1 MQVCLAISGID
12 PPCAI
17 TPNTVS
23 FATRAASSVSMA
35 IWIARANASLSLFA
49 LNRAFRTAS
58 LLTEQIKRVGRA
70 SSRGFVI
77 QKIPRTS
84 VLTDTCCKLLELSHR
99 FRASSY
105 SRTSTVHKRPDGY
118 VLQTLGIVSPG
129 PRFILLQNFNRS
141 QTTKRLGSNW
151 SVMKAS
157 ISSIVKSM
165 TRLGGAL

>member
-105 SRTSTVHKRPDGY
+105 SRTSTVHK
-118 VLQTLGIVSPG
+118 LQNDLGRTGLSWK
-129 PRFILLQNFNRS
+129 PRFPPSSNRWLA
-141 QTTKRLGSNW
+141 LGEHSELP
-151 SVMKAS
+151 S
-157 ISSIVKSM
+157 
-165 TRLGGAL
+165 L